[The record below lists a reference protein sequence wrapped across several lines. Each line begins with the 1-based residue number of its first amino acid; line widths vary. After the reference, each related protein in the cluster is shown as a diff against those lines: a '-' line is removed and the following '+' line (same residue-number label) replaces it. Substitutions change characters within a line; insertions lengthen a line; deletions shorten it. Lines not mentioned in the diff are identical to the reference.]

1 MLVWYVTGVGFSRDS
16 MIRFQFLKKFSTRSF
31 DWVLMGA
38 VIGLLALGL
47 TAIYSVDLSRDLR
60 LNLFNKQLISL
71 GVGGVLLI
79 FLSLLQPTL
88 YRSSAK
94 LAYVGSLILLVAV
107 LFFGREIRG
116 TRGWFVVAGFSFQP
130 VEYAK
135 LALILLLAYS
145 SSRFGRRFERPL
157 YVIGTA
163 CIAIVPALLTL
174 RQPDVGS
181 AMILLIIWFGVMC
194 LVGIRPLHGAG
205 IVGAGILAIIFAW
218 FFLFNPLQ
226 KARFTSFL
234 HPNEHTLGAAY
245 NVNQAM
251 IAVGSGGL
259 FGKGIGQGS
268 QSQLR
273 FLPEAQTDF
282 IFSVIAEE
290 LGLVGATVF
299 FVLSGVVLWR
309 FFVILRTTDDDFAAV
324 TVGGFALLF
333 FCQTLINIGAEL
345 GILPLTGVTVPLVS
359 YGGSSLIINLA
370 MIGITESMVPKKY

>member
-1 MLVWYVTGVGFSRDS
+1 
-16 MIRFQFLKKFSTRSF
+16 
-31 DWVLMGA
+31 MGA
-38 VIGLLALGL
+38 IIGLIALGL

-60 LNLFNKQLISL
+60 LNLLNKQLFSVGL
-71 GVGGVLLI
+71 GVASLVI
-79 FLSLLQPTL
+79 LSMLQPTL

-94 LAYVGSLILLVAV
+94 LAYLSSLLLLVLV
-107 LFFGREIRG
+107 LIFGHEIRG
-116 TRGWFVVAGFSFQP
+116 TKGWFVIAGFSFQP

-135 LALILLLAYS
+135 IGLILLLAYS

-163 CIAIVPALLTL
+163 VIAFIPVILTL

-181 AMILLIIWFGVMC
+181 AMILLIVWFGIMC
-194 LVGIRPLHGAG
+194 LVGIRPLHIFFIFLAG
-205 IVGAGILAIIFAW
+205 SIGLILAWSFY
-218 FFLFNPLQ
+218 FNGVQ

-234 HPNEHTLGAAY
+234 NPDEHSVTTGY

-251 IAVGSGGL
+251 IAVGSGQL

-290 LGLVGATVF
+290 LGLVGASA
-299 FVLSGVVLWR
+299 VLLLCGIVLWR
-309 FFVILRTTDDDFAAV
+309 FLVIMRTTDDDFVAV
-324 TVGGFALLF
+324 AVGGFAVLF
-333 FCQTLINIGAEL
+333 FCQCLLNIGAEI
-345 GILPLTGVTVPLVS
+345 GIVPLTGVTVPFVS
-359 YGGSSLIINLA
+359 YGGSSMIINLV
-370 MIGITESMVPKKY
+370 MIGMVQSMVPKKY

>member
-1 MLVWYVTGVGFSRDS
+1 MRTS
-16 MIRFQFLKKFSTRSF
+16 FLKKFSPRSF
-31 DWVLMGA
+31 DWILMGA
-38 VIGLLALGL
+38 ILGLVALGL

-60 LNLFNKQLISL
+60 LNLLNKQLVSFAIGL
-71 GVGGVLLI
+71 VLLLI
-79 FLSLLQPTL
+79 LSILQPTF

-94 LAYVGSLILLVAV
+94 LAYLVSLILLFLV
-107 LFFGREIRG
+107 LIFGREIRG
-116 TRGWFVVAGFSFQP
+116 TKGWFVFAGFSFQP

-135 LALILLLAYS
+135 VALIMLLAYS

-157 YVIGTA
+157 YVLGTA
-163 CIAIVPALLTL
+163 IIAFIPAFLTL

-181 AMILLIIWFGVMC
+181 AMILMIIWFGIMC
-194 LVGIRPLHGAG
+194 LVGIRPLHIFL
-205 IVGAGILAIIFAW
+205 IVATGVVGLVLAWSFY
-218 FFLFNPLQ
+218 FNSLQ

-234 HPNEHTLGAAY
+234 NPDEHSATTGY

-290 LGLVGATVF
+290 LGLVGAS
-299 FVLSGVVLWR
+299 VLLILCGIVLWR
-309 FFVILRTTDDDFAAV
+309 FLVIMRATDDDFAAV
-324 TVGGFALLF
+324 AVGGFAVVF
-333 FCQTLINIGAEL
+333 FCQCLLNIGAEI
-345 GILPLTGVTVPLVS
+345 GVVPLTGVTVPFVS
-359 YGGSSLIINLA
+359 YGGSSMIVNLI
-370 MIGITESMVPKKY
+370 MIGMVQSMVSKKY